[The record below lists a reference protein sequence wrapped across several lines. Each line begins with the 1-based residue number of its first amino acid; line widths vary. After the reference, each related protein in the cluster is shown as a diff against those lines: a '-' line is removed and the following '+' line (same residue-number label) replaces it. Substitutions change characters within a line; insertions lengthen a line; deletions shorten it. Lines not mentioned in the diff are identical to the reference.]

1 METKLLFIHALSPL
15 QAGTGQGVGVIDQP
29 IAREKATNIPYLPG
43 SSIKGVIR
51 DASKSPKKSLIY
63 GPAPDENIDHQGSA
77 VFSDARL
84 LFLPVR
90 SISGVFAWVTS
101 PYLLNR
107 FVRDAKGMAF
117 TEPLPAI
124 IPEVAEESCF
134 VCHQISALLVN
145 AQVILEDLP
154 LSCKDSA
161 ELKVWAEWFQET
173 LFEKDSYWYK
183 TLIDRLCLVSDD
195 VMGYLTEIGSQVTA
209 RIRLEEGKKKVAKG
223 ALWYE
228 EALPPETILSAL
240 VVANGLK
247 ATPDEVYA
255 DVRTIIESPLQV
267 GGSATVGLGLCRVIL
282 AP

>member
-1 METKLLFIHALSPL
+1 MKTKLLFIHALSPL

-43 SSIKGVIR
+43 SSIKGVFR

-63 GPAPDENIDHQGSA
+63 GPAHDGIIDHQGSA

-84 LFLPVR
+84 LLLPVR

-107 FVRDAKGMAF
+107 FVQDAHGMTLAK
-117 TEPLPAI
+117 PLPEK
-124 IPEVAEESCF
+124 IPEAAAESCL
-134 VCHQISALLVN
+134 VCQNSALLVD

-154 LSCKDSA
+154 LSCEVST
-161 ELKVWAEWFQET
+161 ELKAWADFFQNT

-195 VMGYLTEIGSQVTA
+195 VMGYLAEIGSQVAA

-247 ATPDEVYA
+247 ATPDEVYE
-255 DVRTIIESPLQV
+255 DVRTITENPLQF
-267 GGSATVGLGLCRVIL
+267 GGSATVGLGVCRVIL